1 MIQIRWRLPIIF
13 AVASLLF
20 AGIVALSSA
29 LVLREVYLGRLETDM
44 AHQVQQYSAVL
55 QAAWSPAGDTVSGS
69 AAPGSAASGGTAS
82 GGAATVGLTP
92 AALQTLTKKAGTAGD
107 LRLTVIASDGHVLA
121 DSEADPATMENHAAR
136 PEVAQALA
144 GHEGRARRYSSTI
157 KEQLVYVAEPMP
169 ADPAAPWSKGV
180 LRAAAPANQI
190 DNLLSASWR
199 VPLIVWAILLL
210 PILGVGYFLTRGI
223 TQPLGKLRRMA
234 VQVARG
240 DLDSRNSVRRKDE
253 LGELAVALND
263 MASELQSRV
272 RRLAAEEER
281 SDELLNAMSDG
292 MLLVDEDG
300 HFLKGNPAA
309 GAILGA
315 NLEGLEG
322 RPLVQAA
329 RSFPARALAQKAA
342 ASGQPM
348 TEVLELPGRRYLS
361 VEVIPLRLSED
372 QRPQTLFIIR
382 DETARLRT
390 ERMRR
395 DFATNVSHELKTPLA
410 GLSLLA
416 ETLQDAIRE
425 SPEEAERFAARLSLE
440 IDRLSDLT
448 SELLTLS
455 RLEDET
461 APEDTNLVQLDLA
474 RLADETAAELRPL
487 ATNKNQELTV
497 EAPLGVPVRADEII
511 LRTLMRNLL
520 DNAIRY
526 TDPDGHILASV
537 RSDHDSSGQDW
548 AILSVKDDGVGIP
561 VAEQQRIFER
571 FYRVDK
577 ARSRET
583 GGTGLGLSIVRHV
596 AERHGGRVTVESTVG
611 VGSTFT
617 VWLPLAAD

>member
-55 QAAWSPAGDTVSGS
+55 QAAWSPAGGTASG
-69 AAPGSAASGGTAS
+69 GVASGGTAS
-82 GGAATVGLTP
+82 GGAATVGLAP
-92 AALQTLTKKAGTAGD
+92 AALQTLTKKAGAAGE

-169 ADPAAPWSKGV
+169 ADPVAPWSKGV

-210 PILGVGYFLTRGI
+210 PVLGVGYFLTRGI

-315 NLEGLEG
+315 DLEGLEG

-474 RLADETAAELRPL
+474 RLAGETASELRPL
-487 ATNKNQELTV
+487 ATSKNQELTV
-497 EAPLGVPVRADEII
+497 EAPLRVPVHADEII

-526 TDPDGHILASV
+526 TDPDGHIVVSV
-537 RSDHDSSGQDW
+537 RSDQDSSGQDW
-548 AILSVKDDGVGIP
+548 AIFSVKDDGVGIP